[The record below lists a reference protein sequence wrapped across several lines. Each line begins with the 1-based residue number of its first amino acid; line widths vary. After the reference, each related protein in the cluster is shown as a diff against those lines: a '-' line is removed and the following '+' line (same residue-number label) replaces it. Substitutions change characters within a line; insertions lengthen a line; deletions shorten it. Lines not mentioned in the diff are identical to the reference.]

1 VGTAAC
7 DAVLWSCQAQRQS
20 GSPHSAS
27 MRPLP
32 LFLCGSSVQSGIC
45 EVVLRAATGRGPALQ
60 LWTLIAA
67 LVTRRKV
74 HNQDLLSPALTG
86 PAAQASFPSLSDDL
100 IRGIIGSAWA
110 RRHAQPAAAEV
121 RSAVGLLNVCRR
133 VRAVLRAR
141 PLPLQLDFSRAP
153 LSARQ
158 RAWLAARV
166 RVGYVEGIRVCNM
179 DCTFWKGANSL
190 VLRRHG
196 HSLQRLAGVPLR
208 LVSTTDRSVLDTVR
222 AGVRV
227 AHLLDLRGLG
237 QLTHLSVVLPLQND
251 LKGEERLWLV
261 RDLWPDGL
269 VELELLCI
277 ATCHR
282 RTYAPSAMVLY
293 HLAWAPS
300 SPQRSSGAQPHS
312 ALLQFSDAHCSDWRQ
327 NRTPLLWQHPL
338 VPALHARWVVHA
350 GASEVGKLF
359 SVFAP
364 ERTCDLLVRCNRVW
378 AHSSAEGGAA
388 HGSFPVQSLCG
399 SVSAA
404 EIRSSGQSIQF
415 WVCRSQV
422 HAHVL
427 LRMLIAQCSRQYA
440 LKVVKST
447 SGPVGWLKVLA
458 WRRRPLQ
465 SSSEWHA
472 VANDHA
478 YAVWWA
484 NEGHKVYGVKAFAGM
499 HA

>member
-1 VGTAAC
+1 MH
-7 DAVLWSCQAQRQS
+7 L
-20 GSPHSAS
+20 
-27 MRPLP
+27 LP
-32 LFLCGSSVQSGIC
+32 LGTFECGSSVLSVTC
-45 EVVLRAATGRGPALQ
+45 EVVLRAAPGRVPALQ
-60 LWTLIAA
+60 FWTCDTA

-86 PAAQASFPSLSDDL
+86 SAAQAAFPSLSDDL
-100 IRGIIGSAWA
+100 IRGIIGSACA

-133 VRAVLRAR
+133 VRNVLRAR
-141 PLPLQLDFSRAP
+141 PLPLELDFSRAP

-158 RAWLAARV
+158 RSWLAARV
-166 RVGYVEGIRVCNM
+166 RVGYVEGVRICKM
-179 DCTFWKGANSL
+179 DCTFWKGAHRL
-190 VLRRHG
+190 VLQRHG
-196 HSLQRLAGVPLR
+196 HTLQRLAGVPLR
-208 LVSTTDRSVLDTVR
+208 LVSTTDRSVLGDVSHALCNAR
-222 AGVRV
+222 
-227 AHLLDLRGLG
+227 LLDLRGLG
-237 QLTHLSVVLPLQND
+237 KLTHLSVLLPLQND
-251 LKGEERLWLV
+251 LKGQERLWLV

-277 ATCHR
+277 GAR
-282 RTYAPSAMVLY
+282 RQTYTPSVNVLQ

-312 ALLQFSDAHCSDWRQ
+312 TLVQFSDVHCSDFRQ
-327 NRTPLLWQHPL
+327 NITPLLWQHPL
-338 VPALHARWVVHA
+338 VPALHARWVAQA
-350 GASEVGKLF
+350 GACEVGNIF

-364 ERTCDLLVRCNRVW
+364 ERTCNLLVRCNHVC
-378 AHSSAEGGAA
+378 AQSSVEGGAA

-404 EIRSSGQSIQF
+404 EIRSSGRALKF
-415 WVCRSQV
+415 WACGSEV

-458 WRRRPLQ
+458 WRRWPLQ
-465 SSSEWHA
+465 SSSEWQA
-472 VANDHA
+472 VADDHA

-484 NEGHKVYGVKAFAGM
+484 NEGRNVYGVKAFAGM
-499 HA
+499 HAQASVPDSG